1 MYQGVQECLHL
12 RLFLKILTNLHSDK
26 KNIIKNNEKK
36 GGKKWKMSGIKGFFY
51 FLNCDGY
58 LNLCHFRIDNNELF
72 S

>member
-36 GGKKWKMSGIKGFFY
+36 GEKNGRWVG
-51 FLNCDGY
+51 
-58 LNLCHFRIDNNELF
+58 
-72 S
+72 